1 MATKKRTKS
10 IEDSLGNKE
19 QKRELDLKSMEAQ
32 VKAIHAEQQK
42 KEKNYRLSV
51 DTPESVYT
59 PMKVRLAQLK
69 ISVRD
74 YIVDLIKRDLGA

>member
-1 MATKKRTKS
+1 MAKKRTKS
-10 IEDSLGNKE
+10 IADSLDMKE
-19 QKRELDLKSMEAQ
+19 EKRELDIRAMEAQ

-42 KEKNYRLSV
+42 KEKNFRLSV

-59 PMKVRLAQLK
+59 PMKVKIAQIN

-74 YIVDLIKRDLGA
+74 YIVGLIKKDLNIK

>member
-10 IEDSLGNKE
+10 IADSLDTGHD
-19 QKRELDLKSMEAQ
+19 KRELDVKAMEAQ
-32 VKAIHAEQQK
+32 VKAIHAERSK

-59 PMKVRLAQLK
+59 PMKIRLAELK
-69 ISVRD
+69 VSVRD
-74 YIVDLIKRDLGA
+74 YIVGLVKKDLGI